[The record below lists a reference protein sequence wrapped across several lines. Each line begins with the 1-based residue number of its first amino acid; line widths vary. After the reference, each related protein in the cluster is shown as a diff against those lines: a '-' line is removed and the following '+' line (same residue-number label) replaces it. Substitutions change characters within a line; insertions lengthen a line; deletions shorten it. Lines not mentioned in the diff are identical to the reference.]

1 MVPKISKSNIYHP
14 WHPGPLNIIMLGTQN
29 LYIYLIFT
37 IPGIQGLYISSSLV
51 PRISLSPYIYI
62 YIYLSIYLIFTI
74 PGIQGL
80 YISSSLVP
88 RISESNIYD
97 ESLYIYFLPSF
108 TMPMYWFL
116 LQPAA
121 KDRSRSPIRPKA
133 MPAGSAPSSSGT
145 PVPEPVPHPKAPPE
159 ATPPAARAPLLLN
172 QHIIFYHKCWVFP
185 FCCFVFC
192 TSRALM
198 LASCLHTCPPSSIFF
213 FPFEELTT
221 LWDSTHG
228 NYVQLG
234 FSFNITFRCFYSF
247 LWYCE
252 RCFSI

>member
-1 MVPKISKSNIYHP
+1 MFQLPDS
-14 WHPGPLNIIMLGTQN
+14 L
-29 LYIYLIFT
+29 YLIFT

-51 PRISLSPYIYI
+51 PRISISNN
-62 YIYLSIYLIFTI
+62 LIFTI

-97 ESLYIYFLPSF
+97 ESLYILFLPSF
-108 TMPMYWFL
+108 TIPMYWFL

-133 MPAGSAPSSSGT
+133 MPVGPAPSSSGT

-159 ATPPAARAPLLLN
+159 ATPPAARAPLFLN
-172 QHIIFYHKCWVFP
+172 QHIIFYHKCWVFL

-213 FPFEELTT
+213 FPLRNSQRCGTAHTATMCSWALAST
-221 LWDSTHG
+221 LLFDVSIPFCDTVSVAFLS
-228 NYVQLG
+228 NVLYVGLCMHVYLCWCCCCCH
-234 FSFNITFRCFYSF
+234 CFYCCCCYDF
-247 LWYCE
+247 C
-252 RCFSI
+252 

>member
-51 PRISLSPYIYI
+51 PRIS
-62 YIYLSIYLIFTI
+62 
-74 PGIQGL
+74 
-80 YISSSLVP
+80 
-88 RISESNIYD
+88 ESNIYD
-97 ESLYIYFLPSF
+97 ESLYILFLPSF
-108 TMPMYWFL
+108 TIPMYWFL

-133 MPAGSAPSSSGT
+133 MPVGPAPSSSGT

-159 ATPPAARAPLLLN
+159 ATPPAARAPLFLN
-172 QHIIFYHKCWVFP
+172 QHIIFYHKCWVFL

>member
-1 MVPKISKSNIYHP
+1 MVPRISISNIYHP
-14 WHPGPLNIIMLGTQN
+14 WHPGPLHIIILGTQN
-29 LYIYLIFT
+29 
-37 IPGIQGLYISSSLV
+37 
-51 PRISLSPYIYI
+51 ISLYI

-88 RISESNIYD
+88 RISESYIYD

-108 TMPMYWFL
+108 TIPMYWFL

-133 MPAGSAPSSSGT
+133 MPAGPAPSSSGT

-172 QHIIFYHKCWVFP
+172 HHIIFYHKCWVFL
-185 FCCFVFC
+185 FCFN
-192 TSRALM
+192 M
-198 LASCLHTCPPSSIFF
+198 L
-213 FPFEELTT
+213 
-221 LWDSTHG
+221 
-228 NYVQLG
+228 Q
-234 FSFNITFRCFYSF
+234 FR
-247 LWYCE
+247 LVK
-252 RCFSI
+252 